1 MNRDILTS
9 EDLVNRADFNKG
21 NGLLPAIVQHS
32 DTGDVLMQGWMD
44 KTALLATL
52 ELGLVTFYSR
62 SKERLWTKGESSGNS
77 LECLA
82 ISLDC
87 DNDSLLVMARPKGP
101 TCHTGTET
109 CWHDQFSRHFLS
121 RLGQVISS
129 RKQDAYTDKGS
140 KSYTVS
146 LFNSGSKRIAQKV
159 GEEGVECALAAV
171 TGNRDELVNEAADLM
186 FHLMVLLEDQELSL
200 EDVQRCL
207 AERHGG

>member
-1 MNRDILTS
+1 MNRDIFTS

-52 ELGLVTFYSR
+52 ELGLVTFFSR
-62 SKERLWTKGESSGNS
+62 SKARLWTKGESSGNT

-109 CWHDQFSRHFLS
+109 CWHDQFSRPFLS
-121 RLGQVISS
+121 RLGQVIAS
-129 RKQDAYTDKGS
+129 RKQDAYTGKGS

-146 LFNSGSKRIAQKV
+146 LFKSGSKRIAQKV
-159 GEEGVECALAAV
+159 GEEGVECALAAA
-171 TGNRDELVNEAADLM
+171 TGDRDELVNEAADLM

-200 EDVQRCL
+200 EDVQRRL

>member
-1 MNRDILTS
+1 MNKDIFTS
-9 EDLVNRADFNKG
+9 ADLVNRADFKKG

-62 SKERLWTKGESSGNS
+62 SKERLWTKGESSGNT

-82 ISLDC
+82 VSLDC

-101 TCHTGTET
+101 TCHTGAET
-109 CWHDQFSRHFLS
+109 CWHDQFARPFLS

-129 RKQDAYTDKGS
+129 RKQDVYKGS
-140 KSYTVS
+140 ISNSYTAS
-146 LFNSGSKRIAQKV
+146 LFKSGSKRIAQKV
-159 GEEGVECALAAV
+159 GEEGVECALAGA
-171 TGNRDELVNEAADLM
+171 TSDRDELVNEAADLM

-200 EDVQRCL
+200 ADVQKRL
-207 AERHGG
+207 ADRHGR